1 MLKTSIS
8 YSRIWSIAYPI
19 IIGSVA
25 QNVINVTDTAFLGR
39 LGEVALGG
47 GAIGGLFY
55 LAVIMF
61 GWGFGVGTQI
71 VIARRNGEQAY
82 RSIGRTVEHTLLFL
96 LPLALVLF
104 VLIKVF
110 DKRILQS
117 ILESEGVFKT
127 SLSFLDYRVWGLF
140 FAFTNF
146 TFRAFYVGIART
158 KVITVTTIAMVLVN
172 VVLDYALI
180 FGKLGL
186 PNMGV
191 QGAALASVIAEATST
206 IAFIVFT
213 LSRVNLK
220 KYRLFYFVAFSP
232 QLLARLLKVA
242 FPIML
247 QNVFSFSVWFVF
259 FLIIEKMG
267 ESALAISN
275 IVRSVYVVLLIP
287 IMGFASATNTL
298 VSFVIGQNRSNE
310 VLSLVRKIALICTA
324 GAAFLSAVCAF
335 FPEVILSVYTNNAS
349 LISIG
354 LPVLRVVSVASVLL
368 ALANILF
375 NGVSGTGK
383 TRVSLIMELVILA
396 SYLGLTYLLAVVLEQ
411 PITIVWTVEIFY
423 AAILSI
429 ASYVYL
435 QSNRWVGAN
444 V

>member
-1 MLKTSIS
+1 MKTSIS

-19 IIGSVA
+19 IIGSIA

-82 RSIGRTVEHTLLFL
+82 RSIGRVVEHTLFFL
-96 LPLALVLF
+96 LALALLLF
-104 VLIKVF
+104 GIIKLF
-110 DKRILQS
+110 DERILRS
-117 ILESEGVFKT
+117 ILESQGVFET
-127 SLSFLDYRVWGLF
+127 SLSFLGYRVWGLF

-158 KVITVTTIAMVLVN
+158 KVITVTTVVMVMVN

-191 QGAALASVIAEATST
+191 QGAALASVIAEATCT

-232 QLLARLLKVA
+232 NVLKRLLKVA

-247 QNVFSFSVWFVF
+247 QNFFSFSVWFVF

-275 IVRSVYVVLLIP
+275 IVRSIYVVLLIP

-298 VSFVIGQNRSNE
+298 VSFVIGQNRSDE
-310 VLSLVRKIALICTA
+310 VLSLVQKIALICTL
-324 GAAFLSAVCAF
+324 GAAFLSALCAF
-335 FPEVILSVYTNNAS
+335 FPEAILSVYTNDAS
-349 LISIG
+349 LIGIG
-354 LPVLRVVSVASVLL
+354 LPVLRVVSVASVFL

-383 TRVSLIMELVILA
+383 TRVSFVMELVILA
-396 SYLGLTYLLAVVLEQ
+396 SYLGLTYLLAVVLKQ
-411 PITIVWTVEIFY
+411 PITVVWIVEIYY
-423 AAILSI
+423 AVVLSA
-429 ASYVYL
+429 ASYIYL
-435 QSNRWVGAN
+435 SSNRWMGAH

>member
-1 MLKTSIS
+1 M
-8 YSRIWSIAYPI
+8 
-19 IIGSVA
+19 
-25 QNVINVTDTAFLGR
+25 
-39 LGEVALGG
+39 
-47 GAIGGLFY
+47 
-55 LAVIMF
+55 
-61 GWGFGVGTQI
+61 
-71 VIARRNGEQAY
+71 
-82 RSIGRTVEHTLLFL
+82 
-96 LPLALVLF
+96 
-104 VLIKVF
+104 
-110 DKRILQS
+110 
-117 ILESEGVFKT
+117 
-127 SLSFLDYRVWGLF
+127 
-140 FAFTNF
+140 
-146 TFRAFYVGIART
+146 
-158 KVITVTTIAMVLVN
+158 
-172 VVLDYALI
+172 
-180 FGKLGL
+180 
-186 PNMGV
+186 
-191 QGAALASVIAEATST
+191 
-206 IAFIVFT
+206 
-213 LSRVNLK
+213 
-220 KYRLFYFVAFSP
+220 AFSP

>member
-96 LPLALVLF
+96 LSLALVLF

-324 GAAFLSAVCAF
+324 GATFLSAVCAF

-383 TRVSLIMELVILA
+383 TKVSFVMELVILA

-435 QSNRWVGAN
+435 RSNRWVGAN

>member
-96 LPLALVLF
+96 LSLALVLF

-310 VLSLVRKIALICTA
+310 VLSLVRKIALVCTA

-335 FPEVILSVYTNNAS
+335 FPEIILSVYTNNAS

-354 LPVLRVVSVASVLL
+354 LPVLRVASVASVLL

-383 TRVSLIMELVILA
+383 TKVSLIMELVILA
-396 SYLGLTYLLAVVLEQ
+396 FYLGLTYILAVVLEQ

-435 QSNRWVGAN
+435 RSNRWVGTN

>member
-96 LPLALVLF
+96 LSLALVLF

-383 TRVSLIMELVILA
+383 TKVSFVMELVILA

-435 QSNRWVGAN
+435 RSNRWVGTN

>member
-1 MLKTSIS
+1 MKTSIS

-96 LPLALVLF
+96 LSLALVLF

-247 QNVFSFSVWFVF
+247 QNVFSFSV
-259 FLIIEKMG
+259 
-267 ESALAISN
+267 
-275 IVRSVYVVLLIP
+275 
-287 IMGFASATNTL
+287 
-298 VSFVIGQNRSNE
+298 
-310 VLSLVRKIALICTA
+310 C
-324 GAAFLSAVCAF
+324 
-335 FPEVILSVYTNNAS
+335 
-349 LISIG
+349 
-354 LPVLRVVSVASVLL
+354 
-368 ALANILF
+368 
-375 NGVSGTGK
+375 
-383 TRVSLIMELVILA
+383 
-396 SYLGLTYLLAVVLEQ
+396 
-411 PITIVWTVEIFY
+411 
-423 AAILSI
+423 
-429 ASYVYL
+429 
-435 QSNRWVGAN
+435 
-444 V
+444 